1 LSSEIAQILIDINAV
16 HYYDTEP
23 FRFTSGVLSP
33 VYVDCRKL
41 ISFPQHRDI
50 VVAAALDAIASLPD
64 GLPDTIAGGETAGIP
79 YAAFIADRLQLP
91 MIYVR
96 KKSKEFGR
104 RFRIEGALEKGCRVL
119 LVEDLIFDSQS
130 KLSFAEAIREAGGI
144 VDTTL
149 VVFEYGQ
156 SNARSQLAAAGLKL
170 VSLASWA
177 DLLDLTTHS
186 GLFSE
191 SQAAVVRS
199 FLANPAKWLGEVNLG
214 TPPRGKHV

>member
-1 LSSEIAQILIDINAV
+1 LSATIAQLLIDIRAV

-41 ISFPQHRDI
+41 ISFPKERNI
-50 VVAAALDAIASLPD
+50 IIATALETISSMPG
-64 GLPDTIAGGETAGIP
+64 GLPDIIAGGETAGIP

-104 RFRIEGALEKGCRVL
+104 KFRIEGILEKGARVL

-130 KLSFAEAIREAGGI
+130 KLSFAQAIRDAGGVI
-144 VDTTL
+144 DSTL

-156 SNARSQLAAAGLKL
+156 SHARTQLAAAGLKL
-170 VSLASWA
+170 LSLATWE
-177 DLLDLTTHS
+177 DLLTLTVGS
-186 GLFSE
+186 GLFSD
-191 SQAAVVRS
+191 SQANIVRN
-199 FLANPAKWLGEVNLG
+199 FLADPAGWLAKLDAVTL
-214 TPPRGKHV
+214 PRDEHP